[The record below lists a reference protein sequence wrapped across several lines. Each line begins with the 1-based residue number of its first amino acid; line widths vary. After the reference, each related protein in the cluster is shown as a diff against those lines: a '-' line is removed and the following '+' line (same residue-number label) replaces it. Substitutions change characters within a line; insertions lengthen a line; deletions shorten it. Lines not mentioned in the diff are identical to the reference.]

1 LEALNWQAISV
12 EPNPYILLKTV
23 QARRQITSE
32 IVIITLIKPE
42 KDQKKEALHEAIMHE
57 LRTNPFWKRWKIEK
71 VTLLEGT
78 QAEQRI
84 EA

>member
-1 LEALNWQAISV
+1 MEAVNSQTISLQ
-12 EPNPYILLKTV
+12 PNPYILLKTV
-23 QARRQITSE
+23 QAGRQITSE

-42 KDQKKEALHEAIMHE
+42 KSEKKETLHEAIVHE
-57 LRTNPFWKRWKIEK
+57 LKTNPFWRRWKIEK

-78 QAEQRI
+78 QTEPKI